1 MINKI
6 SRLVMMKPYSTNNIT
21 PVEREYGLNVDV
33 MNVGHGGR
41 QRIMHDSKM
50 TKTCLREFVSGGLT
64 ILKVGDIII

>member
-1 MINKI
+1 
-6 SRLVMMKPYSTNNIT
+6 MKPYSTNNIT

-50 TKTCLREFVSGGLT
+50 TKTCLGEFVPSGFA
-64 ILKVGDIII
+64 ILKFGDM